1 MNLSS
6 YLFQS
11 NLKIASEEMKTKTGL
26 RNINVSFVIVP
37 LLIIIIIINF
47 QFSSLLPM
55 SGKRSTAFHT
65 VENSLCPLPC

>member
-11 NLKIASEEMKTKTGL
+11 NLKIVSEEMTTKTGL
-26 RNINVSFVIVP
+26 GNINVSFVIVP
-37 LLIIIIIINF
+37 LLIIIIINF

-55 SGKRSTAFHT
+55 SGKRSTALHA